1 MFIFTRSPLRQEFPS
16 EAPCSGTFLSYSGMD
31 IWILGRRQLTLS
43 PRTAMNIDP
52 ISWNSFLLPAFPDVL
67 WLQLAKALK
76 CSGVRHSIR
85 GSLRF
90 SCLLS
95 PQTHTLNVD
104 YHILYAGTSSG
115 FSCIRKHPLSKEKQ
129 NLKTKESLL
138 LTIMIA
144 TEITF
149 VSEHCGSQT
158 CNCGASCTC
167 QPGDCKC

>member
-76 CSGVRHSIR
+76 CSGVRHS
-85 GSLRF
+85 
-90 SCLLS
+90 
-95 PQTHTLNVD
+95 
-104 YHILYAGTSSG
+104 AGTSSG